1 MRDFGIEGLPIS
13 LEVKGLPLM
22 GEGEIN
28 SKRPSV
34 KFYQKEDFMANG
46 FEGKKKHRLNR
57 KKYIL
62 KKRARRRKK

>member
-1 MRDFGIEGLPIS
+1 MRDFGIESLPIS
-13 LEVKGLPLM
+13 LEVKGFPLR
-22 GEGEIN
+22 GEGENN
-28 SKRPSV
+28 SKVPLF